1 MLCSL
6 PEEVP
11 WSRRLDQ
18 AVPWSGWLVM
28 ERRVRC
34 RMKTTRVQTFSG
46 RREEAGMPENCHWT
60 EVGRLY
66 LLYICTRCAH

>member
-1 MLCSL
+1 M
-6 PEEVP
+6 
-11 WSRRLDQ
+11 
-18 AVPWSGWLVM
+18 M

-46 RREEAGMPENCHWT
+46 RREKAGMPENCHWT

-66 LLYICTRCAH
+66 LYIYVRVVLIRMVS